1 MKKRVFSIMGLSFL
15 LAAFAL
21 AVVPAQAQNVEQKIQ
36 ALEQELSQLK
46 SEQMELRKDA
56 TAAAAALPSFSYR
69 AGNGMSIEAADKSWS
84 LRMAFEGHLR
94 MLFESGRDEVGRTNG
109 EIMGRRFRPEFYYCI
124 NNCLFELEAK
134 LDLDGFGTGN
144 AWNSVSEAATSIL
157 QRGAFHFHAE
167 DLNPWLPT
175 VSVGMDIS
183 TSSASN
189 VRQGSSSTGSQREYD
204 ILSRQA
210 GPNTGRAGQGFTFTW
225 DDKSLSS
232 IGIPGRITR
241 FQFASA
247 SINEGDDG
255 HSSFKD
261 RRNYGVYLGIQPL
274 SQLKNKWIRGLM
286 FDIGAWFCN
295 VDKRAFN
302 GDGGIADNGC
312 DRMRLRDHGDAASQT
327 MFDTGANSVGGGLYH
342 FVQPGIQWEV
352 GPYRLR
358 MAAGFAAADDDKGGG
373 TGKKRAHNFLIGHD
387 LFIWSP
393 KGFLTGSGTTPGSIL
408 LGTHFERNDASC
420 IKRTDVCRSS
430 TGTAINGGQYNR
442 ETLLLREWDI
452 YYFIAPRMSVGASIL
467 WYDASNLRN
476 TRNQAANNL
485 GICSGSKIDNGGC
498 RRGIGGDWV
507 DMSLDWRWYF

>member
-21 AVVPAQAQNVEQKIQ
+21 AAVPAQAQNVEQKIQ

-46 SEQMELRKDA
+46 SDQMELKKEA
-56 TAAAAALPSFSYR
+56 TAAAAALPNFSYR
-69 AGNGMSIEAADKSWS
+69 AGNGMSIEAADKSWAV
-84 LRMAFEGHLR
+84 RMAFEGHLR
-94 MLFESGRDEVGRTNG
+94 MLFEDGRDHVGRTNG

-134 LDLDGFGTGN
+134 IDLDGFGSGN
-144 AWNSVSEAATSIL
+144 AWNSNKSAATSIL

-167 DLNPWLPT
+167 KLSPFMPT
-175 VSVGMDIS
+175 VTMGMDVS

-210 GPNTGRAGQGFTFTW
+210 GPNTGRAGQGIVLTW
-225 DDKSLSS
+225 DDRSLSS

-241 FQFASA
+241 FQVSSA

-255 HSSFKD
+255 ASSFKD
-261 RRNYGVYLGIQPL
+261 RRNYGLYAGIQPF

-302 GDGGIADNGC
+302 GAGADAATVPDNGC
-312 DRMRLRDHGDAASQT
+312 DRLRLRDHGDAATQT
-327 MFDTGANSVGGGLYH
+327 IFDTGSNSVGSGLYH

-358 MAAGFAAADDDKGGG
+358 MVAGFVGADDDKGAT
-373 TGKKRAHNFLIGHD
+373 TGKKRGHNFLIGHD

-393 KGFLTGSGTTPGSIL
+393 KGFLTGSATTPGSIL
-408 LGTHFERNDASC
+408 LGTHFERNDVSC
-420 IKRTDVCRSS
+420 TTAARCSS
-430 TGTAINGGQYNR
+430 SAVNGGQFHR

-452 YYFIAPRMSVGASIL
+452 YYFIAPRMSVGFTVL
-467 WYDASNLRN
+467 WYDASNLRTGR
-476 TRNQAANNL
+476 TRAGENL
-485 GICSGSKIDNGGC
+485 GVFPVGC
-498 RRGIGGDWV
+498 PTATCRGRGGDWT